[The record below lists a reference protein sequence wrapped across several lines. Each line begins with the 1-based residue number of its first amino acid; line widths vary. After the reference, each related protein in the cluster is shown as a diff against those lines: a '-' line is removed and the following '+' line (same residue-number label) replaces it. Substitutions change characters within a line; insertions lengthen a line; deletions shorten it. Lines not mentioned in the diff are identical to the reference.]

1 MSAKKGIICLV
12 CKHDGHSSTAC
23 PELANPLKD
32 GFYTGG
38 GGGGGS
44 HSHDDDEEDAAFTSI
59 ISAFLNRTP
68 VRASNQSWCVTM
80 AMRSS
85 PALLAFSQIVV

>member
-1 MSAKKGIICLV
+1 MSARKGIICV
-12 CKHDGHSSTAC
+12 ICKGDGHTFSNC
-23 PELANPLKD
+23 PTLADPLKD
-32 GFYTGG
+32 GFYSGG

-44 HSHDDDEEDAAFTSI
+44 HSHDDDEDDGALTSI

-80 AMRSS
+80 AMRSK
-85 PALLAFSQIVV
+85 PALLAFSQIAV